1 MTSDDQWRRIRFPK
15 GELESGAMGR
25 FFIDSLLPAI
35 EDLGQHVDLST
46 VAIFE
51 VDDSQG
57 GKYLYFSPG
66 AFAALFTL
74 ASDHGAQP
82 CDRPAPEGLSLAYG
96 DEWAARKLLTG

>member
-1 MTSDDQWRRIRFPK
+1 
-15 GELESGAMGR
+15 MGR
-25 FFIDSLLPAI
+25 FFIDSLMPAI

-66 AFAALFTL
+66 AFAALSTL
-74 ASDHGAQP
+74 ASEHGAQP

-96 DEWAARKLLTG
+96 DEWAARLLTG